1 MRIYF
6 IGLLILVFSTIL
18 YGQESSIKAKLD
30 SSWSTL
36 TDNTF
41 FELIK
46 ENNLTFSL
54 PEGFERTAVKKNYDV
69 YYQYAIV
76 HTKSNFEVRIF
87 IKPFKG
93 LFNEVSNFNPNKFS
107 YNFLAIMSLEASGN
121 VLPNIPQIDLFPKD
135 AVKEEFNADWG
146 ATTAFVPNSDF
157 GKGFNFC
164 SLNCLR
170 LDNVCE
176 VYVFYMFDDVK
187 NQQPLM
193 KDVFYVVKFKK

>member
-135 AVKEEFNADWG
+135 AVKEEFNAD
-146 ATTAFVPNSDF
+146 
-157 GKGFNFC
+157 
-164 SLNCLR
+164 
-170 LDNVCE
+170 
-176 VYVFYMFDDVK
+176 
-187 NQQPLM
+187 
-193 KDVFYVVKFKK
+193 